1 MTQEWR
7 QLTHDEREGRAESPL
22 VAQLAFSENP
32 GHEPPL
38 AVHAITSN
46 RTGLN
51 KDSAIVSNID
61 VSLCLLFFDRYS
73 MFPGKRALNMT
84 GSGDEA
90 IVFGEAK

>member
-7 QLTHDEREGRAESPL
+7 QLIDDEREGRAESPL

-38 AVHAITSN
+38 AIHAITSN
-46 RTGLN
+46 RTGLK
-51 KDSAIVSNID
+51 KDSAIVSTID
-61 VSLCLLFFDRYS
+61 VSLCLLFNQYRV
-73 MFPGKRALNMT
+73 FPGKRALSNMM

-90 IVFGEAK
+90 IAFGEAK

>member
-7 QLTHDEREGRAESPL
+7 QLINDEREGRAESPL

-38 AVHAITSN
+38 AIHAITSN

-51 KDSAIVSNID
+51 KDSAIASKID
-61 VSLCLLFFDRYS
+61 VSLCLLFDRCR

-90 IVFGEAK
+90 IAFGEAK